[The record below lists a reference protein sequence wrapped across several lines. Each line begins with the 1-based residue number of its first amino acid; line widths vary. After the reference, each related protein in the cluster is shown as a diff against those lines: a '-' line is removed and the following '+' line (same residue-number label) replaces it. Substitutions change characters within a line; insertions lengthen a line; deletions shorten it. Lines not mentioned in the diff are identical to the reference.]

1 VIKIFLNVESCVS
14 SPLHRNSYRPVVPTG
29 MKNALGQ
36 CQGTYVERFFETGDK
51 MHMNLGTG

>member
-1 VIKIFLNVESCVS
+1 MIKIFLNVESCVS

-36 CQGTYVERFFETGDK
+36 CQGTYVGPTCTCT
-51 MHMNLGTG
+51 HYMNLGTG